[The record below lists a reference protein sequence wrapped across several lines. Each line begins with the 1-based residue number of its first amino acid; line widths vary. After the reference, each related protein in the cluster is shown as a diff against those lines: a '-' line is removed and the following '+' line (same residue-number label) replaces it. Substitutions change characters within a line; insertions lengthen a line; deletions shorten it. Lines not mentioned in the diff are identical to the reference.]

1 MSHLPSLTTRYSPP
15 LVRSMTVD
23 PSLPPPN
30 RPPSKTAAHCSQRD
44 LNSSTVMQLGWE
56 LRLALVRVMA
66 PPKPRA
72 TDRKKEASGMRTPI
86 LALPGLR
93 AGERR
98 EEAAGRGR
106 STLATCQSAWD
117 SPGGRKVAQCCT
129 SWENE
134 SDRAWVQILQ
144 KTSWQM
150 GGVCESLDICHV
162 SNANGDGVAGIPPF
176 NFIDSLDGGSR
187 TALRETN

>member
-1 MSHLPSLTTRYSPP
+1 M
-15 LVRSMTVD
+15 
-23 PSLPPPN
+23 
-30 RPPSKTAAHCSQRD
+30 
-44 LNSSTVMQLGWE
+44 
-56 LRLALVRVMA
+56 RL
-66 PPKPRA
+66 
-72 TDRKKEASGMRTPI
+72 EG
-86 LALPGLR
+86 
-93 AGERR
+93 
-98 EEAAGRGR
+98 EEALWPPVNPHRIH
-106 STLATCQSAWD
+106 
-117 SPGGRKVAQCCT
+117 GGGHKVAQCCT

-176 NFIDSLDGGSR
+176 NFIDSLDGSGR